1 MNTFKKSLFV
11 LIALV
16 AFSLSS
22 LAQTVTGPKRFR
34 GTIERISS
42 EKIIFKER
50 NGETF
55 EFKMGEKL
63 SISEAYPENIQKIQP
78 NSYIG
83 SAAVLAPDGRLTAL
97 EVLIFP
103 EAARG
108 TGEGHYP
115 WDLQN
120 GSTMTNATVQ
130 QLNSGANGKEMQL
143 KYKDGEKTIHILDNT
158 PIVSIRP
165 ADSSMLVPGAYALIV
180 ANKDKDE
187 WIASRIT
194 VGRNG
199 FKPPM

>member
-1 MNTFKKSLFV
+1 MKTFKNSLFI
-11 LIALV
+11 LLALF
-16 AFSLSS
+16 AFSFSS
-22 LAQTVTGPKRFR
+22 WAQTATGPKRFR
-34 GTIERISS
+34 GTIEQISL
-42 EKIIFKER
+42 EKIVFKER
-50 NGETF
+50 SGETL
-55 EFKMGEKL
+55 EFKLGDKL
-63 SISEAYPENIQKIQP
+63 SISEAYPESIQKIQA

-130 QLNSGANGKEMQL
+130 QLNAGSSGKEMKV

-165 ADSSMLVPGAYALIV
+165 ADSSLLVPGAYALIV
-180 ANKDKDE
+180 ASKDKEE
-187 WIASRIT
+187 WVASRIT